1 MGDGGIDDLVLGA
14 TGRPSAIARDLELHA
29 LFTSKLCRAVT
40 TRIYL
45 TAPICIE
52 GPTGLAGE
60 SRLHGPQG
68 RLALAMLALEH
79 RRPVSRDELADELW
93 PEELPNSYEV
103 SVKVLISKVRSALR
117 DVAPDLRLEGTV
129 GYYQLHVQR
138 DTTVDVELAAERIHA
153 SEAAFRDGDID
164 AAAADALVASM
175 ITSRPFLSGFDGP
188 WAAAWRVRLIDVRLR
203 ALDLLSRV
211 WLDKGEPDQAAR
223 DAEAILRIDPFREH
237 ACRTLIRA
245 HLARGDRASAA
256 RAYARYVDRLAAE
269 LGVQPAPETRA
280 LLYP

>member
-1 MGDGGIDDLVLGA
+1 M
-14 TGRPSAIARDLELHA
+14 
-29 LFTSKLCRAVT
+29 T

-45 TAPICIE
+45 TTPICIE
-52 GPTGLAGE
+52 GPTGLVGE

-68 RLALAMLALEH
+68 KLTLAMLALEH

-93 PEELPNSYEV
+93 PEVLPSSYEV
-103 SVKVLISKVRSALR
+103 SVKVLISKIRSVRE
-117 DVAPDLRLEGTV
+117 VAPDLRLEGTV

-138 DTTVDVELAAERIHA
+138 GTTIDVELATERIHA
-153 SEAAFRDGDID
+153 SEAAFRDGDIE
-164 AAAADALVASM
+164 AAAADGLVASM
-175 ITSRPFLSGFDGP
+175 IASRPFLSGFDGP

-211 WLDKGEPDQAAR
+211 WLEKGEPDQAGR
-223 DAEAILRIDPFREH
+223 DAEAILRIDPYRED
-237 ACRTLIRA
+237 AYRTLIRA

-256 RAYARYVDRLAAE
+256 RAYASCAGLLAAD
-269 LGVQPAPETRA
+269 LGVEPTAETRA